1 MSLGLAN
8 APIISF
14 VKKAPVVEKDEPV
27 VE

>member
-14 VKKAPVVEKDEPV
+14 VKKAPVAEKDEPV
-27 VE
+27 AE